1 MKNIATNKKARFD
14 YSISDDLEA
23 GLVLTGE
30 EIKAIRAKQVNIG
43 GSYVK
48 PFVADGA
55 TELWWVGSNFKIE
68 NGDQSR
74 TKKLLLHKEEV
85 ERLVG
90 KLSAKNLT
98 IVPLDL
104 YLSRGRAK
112 LKIGLASRKQTQD
125 KRETLKKRDIER
137 EVARRLADNNRQ
149 PRAESR
155 GA

>member
-1 MKNIATNKKARFD
+1 MKPIASNKKAFFD

-30 EIKAIRAKQVNIG
+30 EIKAIRDKRVNIS

-55 TELWWVGSNFKIE
+55 NELWWVGSNFNIE

-74 TKKLLLHKEEV
+74 SKKLLLHKIEI
-85 ERLVG
+85 ERLTG

-98 IVPLDL
+98 IVPLEL
-104 YLSRGRAK
+104 YLSRGKAK
-112 LKIGLASRKQTQD
+112 LKIGLASRKQTAD
-125 KRETLKKRDIER
+125 KRETLKKRDVERDIER
-137 EVARRLADNNRQ
+137 RLNDRSQ
-149 PRAESR
+149 K
-155 GA
+155 